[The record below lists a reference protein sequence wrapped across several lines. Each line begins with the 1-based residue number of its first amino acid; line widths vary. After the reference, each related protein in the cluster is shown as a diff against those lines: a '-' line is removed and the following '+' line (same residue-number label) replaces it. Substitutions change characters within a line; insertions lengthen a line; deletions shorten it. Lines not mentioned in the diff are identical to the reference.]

1 MREACDDSAMRPR
14 HQPLPVPFEMAEF
27 ADEVRRI
34 FVELGQAFGP
44 DALTGQCSP
53 AVDVFETDTL
63 IEVVVDLPGVDPS
76 AVRVVAKGDAL
87 LVVGEKG
94 ARRPHVESSFH
105 LVERGFGRFARSV
118 RLGHAVDVAR
128 ARAAFAN
135 GELRVTLPKIAE
147 RRGRAHPIA
156 IESA

>member
-1 MREACDDSAMRPR
+1 MRPR
-14 HQPLPVPFEMAEF
+14 HQSLPVPFEISEF

-34 FVELGQAFGP
+34 FAELGQAFSP
-44 DALTGQCSP
+44 DALTGQCAP
-53 AVDVFETDTL
+53 AVDVFETDAL
-63 IEVVVDLPGVDPS
+63 VEVVVDLPGVDAR

-87 LVVGEKG
+87 LVVGEKT

-118 RLGHAVDVAR
+118 RLGHAVDLAH
-128 ARAAFAN
+128 ARAAFVN
-135 GELRVTLPKIAE
+135 GELRVTLPKIAD
-147 RRGRAHPIA
+147 RRGRPHTIP